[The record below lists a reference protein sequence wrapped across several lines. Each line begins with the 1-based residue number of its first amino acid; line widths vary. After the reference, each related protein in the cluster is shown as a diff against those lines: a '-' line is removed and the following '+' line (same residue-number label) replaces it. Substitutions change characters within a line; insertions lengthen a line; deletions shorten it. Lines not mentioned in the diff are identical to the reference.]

1 MAELL
6 NVELRDTRGTRHT
19 RRHRRAGR
27 LPAVLYGHGQP
38 CLSLLVSA
46 EQMEAAIRHGARLVK
61 LTGAVEE
68 QAFVRELQWDTWGKH
83 ILHVDFSRVSEH
95 ERVRVRVKVEVRGE
109 APGMKAG
116 GVVRHLIH
124 ELEIECEATSIPDRL
139 HLSINQLNIGD
150 KITVGQLQ
158 LPPGVLVLGD
168 PEAVVVEC
176 VEPIVVEEAE
186 PTEAAEAEPEVIG
199 RKEEEEAEEEE

>member
-1 MAELL
+1 MAEVL

-27 LPAVLYGHGQP
+27 LPAVLYGHGQA

-46 EQMEAAIRHGARLVK
+46 EEMEAAIRHGARLVK

-95 ERVRVRVKVEVRGE
+95 ERVEVRVKMEVRGE

-124 ELEIECEATSIPDRL
+124 ELEIECEAASIPDRL
-139 HLSINQLNIGD
+139 HLSINQLNMGD
-150 KITVGQLQ
+150 KITVGQLK
-158 LPPGVLVLGD
+158 LPPGVVVLGD

-176 VEPIVVEEAE
+176 AEPVMVEEAA
-186 PTEAAEAEPEVIG
+186 TAEAAEAEPEVIG
-199 RKEEEEAEEEE
+199 RKKEEEDEEE

>member
-1 MAELL
+1 MAEVL
-6 NVELRDTRGTRHT
+6 NVELRDTHGTRHT

-27 LPAVLYGHGQP
+27 LPAVLYGHGQA

-95 ERVRVRVKVEVRGE
+95 EKVEVRVKVEVRGE

-139 HLSINQLNIGD
+139 HLSINQLNMGD
-150 KITVGQLQ
+150 KITVGQLT
-158 LPPGVLVLGD
+158 LPPGVVVLGD

-176 VEPIVVEEAE
+176 IEPVVVEEAE
-186 PTEAAEAEPEVIG
+186 PAEAAEAEPEVIG
-199 RKEEEEAEEEE
+199 RKKEEEAEEED